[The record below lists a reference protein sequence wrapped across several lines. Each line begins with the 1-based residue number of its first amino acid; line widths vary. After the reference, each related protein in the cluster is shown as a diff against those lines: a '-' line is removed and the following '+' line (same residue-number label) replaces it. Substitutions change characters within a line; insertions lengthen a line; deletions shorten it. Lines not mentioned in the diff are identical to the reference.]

1 MGKLYTL
8 QWTKVMTE
16 KKKTPMPSGL
26 EGRMADVEFTVKKKK
41 GKK

>member
-8 QWTKVMTE
+8 QWTNTMPE
-16 KKKTPMPSGL
+16 KKKTPMPPGL
-26 EGRMADVEFTVKKKK
+26 EGRMADVEFKVKKKQ